1 MVYMKKSANSARM
14 PFVIRG
20 VLVVVSVTEEA
31 SSLLASE
38 L

>member
-1 MVYMKKSANSARM
+1 MSAKSARM
-14 PFVIRG
+14 PFVIWRVI
-20 VLVVVSVTEEA
+20 VLVVVSVIEEV

>member
-1 MVYMKKSANSARM
+1 MSAKSARM
-14 PFVIRG
+14 SFVIGRVI
-20 VLVVVSVTEEA
+20 VLVVVSVIEEA